1 MFQDDYGADVSI
13 ILFISWCS
21 SQGIRIDA
29 QLLTRVEQSI
39 GVWNRDMVVPLREMR
54 RELTLNSGGMTRKT
68 VSDFREKLKA
78 LELEAEHLELD
89 TLAGLISYKSISS
102 GDVADK
108 KHLIET
114 GLFQYMETIGFEI
127 DVRARQKIAEFIE
140 CATGKIEIS
149 G

>member
-1 MFQDDYGADVSI
+1 
-13 ILFISWCS
+13 
-21 SQGIRIDA
+21 
-29 QLLTRVEQSI
+29 
-39 GVWNRDMVVPLREMR
+39 
-54 RELTLNSGGMTRKT
+54 MTRKT
-68 VSDFREKLKA
+68 VSAFREKLKA
-78 LELEAEHLELD
+78 LELEAEHLELN

-102 GDVADK
+102 GDVADE

-114 GLFQYMETIGFEI
+114 GLLQYMETIGFEI